1 MSVDDRP
8 RKSEDILAMTEAPIV
23 GSDGKSIR
31 RKQKFGGRRSVW
43 PGALAL
49 ILGIAGAI
57 GALVYWGTW
66 EHTQMLGRQPDESSL
81 AKAYGSG
88 HTISDGQ
95 VVNTTTELPLEVT
108 NPVEYKDMKCA
119 QIDYLSKNNRIYTV
133 SKGKETP
140 LVFKGVNWLGLE
152 GWDHVITGLWD
163 GPRDGNSFYRIASF
177 LSSNGFNA
185 VRFPLDIDSAARN
198 IPIKTNFNTNSQR
211 ALASVKTYVDLITR
225 LTEGLGQFKIAV
237 VLDFNTR
244 SKATDLNSTD
254 QSVISLDQRPSSDGS
269 TGNGW
274 ENVNVR
280 YAEYEKAIANLAT
293 ALCNEVHWNVVGLDI
308 KDAPAGDAGQWDGEE
323 KTSWQMFASK
333 VGAAVVKAC
342 PTWLVFAQ
350 GLTGKTKFGTG
361 DDTKSVADWPGS
373 SLREALTS
381 PINVG
386 KANKLVY
393 APPFWS
399 PSMYPAPYF
408 FKSSTGGSLLTKWTG
423 FTTQMDMD
431 TNVGDAM
438 KAIFGDLLNKQ
449 SAAVVLSSFGGLFG
463 TEDLDKGNVSTM
475 AITAIVNQMTLSQ
488 KPLSGGFW
496 WSLNPDNRWPHPAP
510 DSPVSVASGLLDPT
524 WRKGNSEALRATK
537 LMDAIPGLAFL
548 PCDPR

>member
-1 MSVDDRP
+1 MDDRP
-8 RKSEDILAMTEAPIV
+8 RKSEDILAVNDVPPI

-49 ILGIAGAI
+49 ILGISAAI
-57 GALVYWGTW
+57 GALVYWGTY
-66 EHTQMLGRQPDESSL
+66 EHKQMLGRQPDESSL

-95 VVNTTTELPLEVT
+95 AVNGTADEPLEVT

-119 QIDYLSKNNRIYTV
+119 QIDYISKNNKIYTV
-133 SKGKETP
+133 SKGKESP

-163 GPRDGNSFYRIASF
+163 GPRDGNSFYRIAKF
-177 LSSNGFNA
+177 LSDNKFNA

-198 IPIKTNFNTNSQR
+198 IPIRTNFNTNSQR
-211 ALASVKTYVDLITR
+211 ALASVKTYVELITR
-225 LTEGLGQFKIAV
+225 LSEGLGQFKIAV
-237 VLDFNTR
+237 LLDFNTR
-244 SKATDLNSTD
+244 SKATDLNPVD
-254 QSVISLDQRPSSDGS
+254 QSVISVDQRPSSDGL

-280 YAEYEKAIANLAT
+280 YAEYEKAIVNLAT
-293 ALCNEVHWNVVGLDI
+293 AMCDQVHWNVVGIDI

-333 VGAAVVKAC
+333 VGSAVVKAC

-350 GLTGKTKFGTG
+350 GLNGKTKFGTG
-361 DDTKSVADWPGS
+361 LEAKTVLDWPGS
-373 SLREALTS
+373 TLRDALTS

-399 PSMYPAPYF
+399 PSVYPAPYF
-408 FKSSTGGSLLTKWTG
+408 FKSSEGGSLLTKWTS
-423 FTTQMDMD
+423 FTSQTDMD
-431 TNVGDAM
+431 ASVGDAM

-449 SAAVVLSSFGGLFG
+449 SAAIVLSSFGGLFG
-463 TEDLDKGNVSTM
+463 EEDMDKGKASTK
-475 AITAIVNQMTLSQ
+475 AITAIVAQMTASQ
-488 KPLSGGFW
+488 KAISGGFW

-510 DSPVSVASGLLDPT
+510 DSPDSVASGLLDST
-524 WRKGNSEALRATK
+524 WRKGNSEALAATK
-537 LMDAIPGLAFL
+537 LMDKLPGLAFL